1 MIGKDQP
8 ATSLHMSGYSGPISR
23 EKTSLIGNSI
33 AMIELKNVCVEA
45 GGHKILDN
53 LNLKLAEKR
62 IAIIGANG
70 SGKSTFVRLLN
81 GLRLPT
87 SGEVLV
93 DSLDSRKYGKDI
105 RRKVGFVF
113 QNPDNQIVMPVV
125 EEDLAFGL
133 KNIGV
138 EKAEISR
145 RIDYVLDRFNL
156 QQTRLQSVQ
165 SLSGGQR
172 QLVALCGVIVMEPE
186 VIVFDEPTTQLDLS
200 NKRKMTETIFGLS
213 QQVIVVSHDLDMLE
227 NFDRVIVI
235 DHGKVVYD
243 DIPEKSISYY
253 VEKMA

>member
-1 MIGKDQP
+1 
-8 ATSLHMSGYSGPISR
+8 
-23 EKTSLIGNSI
+23 
-33 AMIELKNVCVEA
+33 MIELKNVCVEA
-45 GGHKILDN
+45 GGQKILDH
-53 LNLKLAEKR
+53 LNLKLSEKR

-138 EKAEISR
+138 EKAEIAR

-156 QQTRLQSVQ
+156 QAARLQSVQ

-186 VIVFDEPTTQLDLS
+186 IIVFDEPTTQLDLS

-213 QQVIVVSHDLDMLE
+213 QQVIVVSHDLDMLK

-235 DHGKVVYD
+235 DHGRVVHD

-253 VEKMA
+253 EEAMA